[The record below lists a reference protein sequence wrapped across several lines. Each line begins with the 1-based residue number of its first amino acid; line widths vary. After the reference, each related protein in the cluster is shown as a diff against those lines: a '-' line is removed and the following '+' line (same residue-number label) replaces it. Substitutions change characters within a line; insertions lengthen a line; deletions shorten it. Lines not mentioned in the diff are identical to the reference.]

1 MARTWSEEDNK
12 LFIHQVNTLGWSP
25 AQISNYWSLPK
36 DKNGKYSAAAKH
48 AHDLGKRKEID
59 ISFKKRRT
67 KRLKNVQ
74 TGVYEEPDFVNNI
87 VTRLQ
92 HLQDEKTI
100 LAEEFKEFDDEELL
114 VWTKDIQK
122 FSNDLFQIKL
132 QDYQLDMVKMWSD
145 NKYSIVSSGHQ
156 VGKDLTIAVYCLW
169 KGITT
174 SNFFAI
180 IVSPAQR
187 QSDELFNRMLGYLS
201 RNRQLLYCIKK
212 QTMDELIFHNG
223 SRVMSLPS
231 RGAITGLTGVSCA
244 IINEAGRPE
253 LPERIFDDMM
263 PMTLAKHGNLVL
275 LGNPYGDTNIF
286 AQCLNSPLYAKMT
299 IPTIQNAELDKLL
312 RQQGTTLEKWLETE
326 KQRLSQ
332 VEFDQR
338 YRGIPR
344 SMEGAFI
351 NGAYID
357 KACKEYAQH
366 QDAEEGYYY
375 YCGIDWGRFSNLS
388 CVLVISEKNVD
399 KSIRVECIKI
409 FEKKTLDE
417 VEAWIDYLNI
427 KYHFHCIIPEY
438 SGLSISTVDKM
449 LSGSLG
455 NMMKPYKA
463 SIQGNFENYSN
474 LKRLFEKQ
482 KIIIPMYEPRL
493 ISQLRFLEMK
503 KTDSGKFRITG
514 GDDDIVDALML
525 ACSPLIEREH
535 KFYVYAG
542 RYI

>member
-1 MARTWSEEDNK
+1 MRTWTKEDEK
-12 LFIHQVNTLGWSP
+12 LFIHQINVLGWSP
-25 AQISNYWSLPK
+25 DQVSNYWNLNK
-36 DKNGKYSAAAKH
+36 DKNGRCSSAYKK
-48 AHDLGKRKEID
+48 AHDLSRKMDID
-59 ISFKKRRT
+59 VSFKKRKAKRT
-67 KRLKNVQ
+67 KSVQ
-74 TGVYEEPDFVNNI
+74 DGVYQEPDFVNNI
-87 VTRLQ
+87 VVRLQ

-100 LAEEFKEFDDEELL
+100 LSEEFKDFEDEELIA
-114 VWTKDIQK
+114 WTNDIQK
-122 FSNDLFQIKL
+122 FSNDLFQIRL
-132 QDYQLDMVKMWSD
+132 QDYQLDMIKMWSG
-145 NKYSIVSSGHQ
+145 NKYSVVSSGHQ
-156 VGKDLTIAVYCLW
+156 VGKDLTIAVYALW

-174 SNFFAI
+174 SNFLAI

-187 QSDELFNRMLGYLS
+187 QSDELFNRMLGYIS
-201 RNRQLLYCIKK
+201 KNRQLLYCIKK

-223 SRVMSLPS
+223 SRILSLPS
-231 RGAITGLTGVSCA
+231 RGAITGLTGVSCV

-253 LPERIFDDMM
+253 LPDRIFDDVM
-263 PMTLAKHGNLVL
+263 PMTIAKHGHLVL
-275 LGNPYGDTNIF
+275 LGNPYGDTNMF

-312 RQQGTTLEKWLETE
+312 REQGTTLEKWLEVE

-366 QDAEEGYYY
+366 ENNESGFYY

-388 CVLVISEKNVD
+388 CVLVISENNTD
-399 KSIRVECIKI
+399 KTVRVEHIKL

-417 VEAWIDYLNI
+417 VSAWVEYLNT
-427 KYHFHCIIPEY
+427 KYRFNRIIPEY
-438 SGLSISTVDKM
+438 SGLSISTVDNM
-449 LSGSLG
+449 LKGNLG
-455 NMMKPYKA
+455 NIISPYKA
-463 SIQGNFENYSN
+463 SIQGNFDNYCN
-474 LKRLFEKQ
+474 LKRLFENG

-503 KTDSGKFRITG
+503 ITESKKYKITG
-514 GDDDIVDALML
+514 GDDDIADALML
-525 ACSPLIEREH
+525 ACSPIVDKQREIM
-535 KFYVYAG
+535 VSIS
-542 RYI
+542 RYR